1 MSKHDKRKEKTNGCI
16 HRLVMEKVLKDC
28 PEGALEIISTGST
41 AGTGIAGAQAVVH
54 KLDRELKAIE
64 VDEVDDSE
72 LDFDADS
79 FDIPIP

>member
-41 AGTGIAGAQAVVH
+41 AGTGIAGRAH
-54 KLDRELKAIE
+54 GIHL
-64 VDEVDDSE
+64 
-72 LDFDADS
+72 
-79 FDIPIP
+79 